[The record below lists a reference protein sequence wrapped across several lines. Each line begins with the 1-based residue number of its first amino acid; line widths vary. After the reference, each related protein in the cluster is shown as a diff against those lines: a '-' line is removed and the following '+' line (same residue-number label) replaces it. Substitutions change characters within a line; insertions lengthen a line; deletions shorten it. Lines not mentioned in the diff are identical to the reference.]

1 MKITTAE
8 KLRII
13 MNRQNINMTKLSEL
27 SGQSRQ
33 NLSNKFAREN
43 FTEEDIQKLADA
55 LSCEV
60 EIIFTLPDGTVI

>member
-8 KLRII
+8 KFRII
-13 MNRQNINMTKLSEL
+13 MNRQNVNMTKLSEL

-55 LSCEV
+55 LGCEV
-60 EIIFTLPDGTVI
+60 EIRFTLPDGTVI